1 MKRTLFS
8 PERRCQ
14 LTKKLRTKTSRR
26 IARLTT
32 SLAWISCLMLIVPR
46 ALPASVTLHKSQS
59 IRSSLKASAAISQT
73 AEALTVTT
81 QIHPARRPRI
91 GEGCWNVAL

>member
-14 LTKKLRTKTSRR
+14 LTKRMSFFRCCMVPAL
-26 IARLTT
+26 A
-32 SLAWISCLMLIVPR
+32 SLGMLHMIQGQNAEQFR
-46 ALPASVTLHKSQS
+46 QTLSSAASAVRGYGHKSQ
-59 IRSSLKASAAISQT
+59 
-73 AEALTVTT
+73 
-81 QIHPARRPRI
+81 QINPARRPRI